1 MVESETS
8 QTHCI
13 AAKCLN
19 SSRAE
24 LSGEEVS
31 EVQRRWKKISRE
43 KAQPAS
49 SATVQTGAIHYC
61 AYFSHFPQGSDHT
74 ATPTVPTA
82 EHSQQPLSSGHL
94 SDKMST
100 SRCWSRTNSASED
113 QSTAARIV
121 ILKSETMEDE
131 VMCLLYNSGKWL
143 EWNVIVGTKI
153 PTKTFLPQIQS
164 WKLNCVFAHDQIKTI
179 EIEIQLQNK

>member
-49 SATVQTGAIHYC
+49 SATVQTVHWPLYTTVHIFHTFLKAVTTLQRPQ
-61 AYFSHFPQGSDHT
+61 FPLQSIPSSRSAV
-74 ATPTVPTA
+74 AT
-82 EHSQQPLSSGHL
+82 
-94 SDKMST
+94 
-100 SRCWSRTNSASED
+100 
-113 QSTAARIV
+113 
-121 ILKSETMEDE
+121 
-131 VMCLLYNSGKWL
+131 Y
-143 EWNVIVGTKI
+143 
-153 PTKTFLPQIQS
+153 PTK
-164 WKLNCVFAHDQIKTI
+164 C
-179 EIEIQLQNK
+179 QLVAAEAEQTLQVKINRLLHES

>member
-49 SATVQTGAIHYC
+49 SATVQTVHWPHIFHTFLKAVTTLQRPQ
-61 AYFSHFPQGSDHT
+61 FPLQSVPSSRSAA
-74 ATPTVPTA
+74 AT
-82 EHSQQPLSSGHL
+82 
-94 SDKMST
+94 
-100 SRCWSRTNSASED
+100 
-113 QSTAARIV
+113 
-121 ILKSETMEDE
+121 
-131 VMCLLYNSGKWL
+131 Y
-143 EWNVIVGTKI
+143 
-153 PTKTFLPQIQS
+153 PTK
-164 WKLNCVFAHDQIKTI
+164 C
-179 EIEIQLQNK
+179 QLVAADAEQTLQVKINRLLHES

>member
-43 KAQPAS
+43 GRRPSQPARPLCKL
-49 SATVQTGAIHYC
+49 ALYTTVHI
-61 AYFSHFPQGSDHT
+61 FPTFLKAGSDHT

-100 SRCWSRTNSASED
+100 SRCWCRTNSASED

-143 EWNVIVGTKI
+143 EWNVIVGTQKYQ
-153 PTKTFLPQIQS
+153 PRHFCHKYNLE
-164 WKLNCVFAHDQIKTI
+164 N
-179 EIEIQLQNK
+179 